1 MSDEPKRFQ
10 ITWPLH
16 GERPAQPFPE
26 DPSSVLTSHSPPSRA
41 LRELSELA
49 NVPESSGLES
59 AAYRRLRDSMPPPA
73 PDWMRAARTLI
84 NELTELVDQGPD
96 IDPNM
101 ESAVARAWASWSLG
115 GASEAHV
122 LRTAH
127 IVMRAHSALR
137 DAPESKNP
145 RQTHMA
151 AARVLHAGLP
161 TALRDAMPLERC
173 LLVIRQIHDEPD
185 AWAAIVSGTSE
196 LLGWTDHARSHAAA
210 VVRMAIEKDYAK
222 RHVG

>member
-1 MSDEPKRFQ
+1 MSDERKRFE

-16 GERPAQPFPE
+16 GEHPAPQFPN
-26 DPSSVLTSHSPPSRA
+26 DPNELLSDYLPPSRA
-41 LRELSELA
+41 LSELSELA
-49 NVPESSGLES
+49 NVPESSGFEG
-59 AAYRRLRDSMPPPA
+59 AQYRKLRDSMPPPA

-84 NELTELVDQGPD
+84 DELTALVDSGPD
-96 IDPNM
+96 IDPNK

-127 IVMRAHSALR
+127 IVMRAHSVLR
-137 DAPESKNP
+137 SAPESKNP
-145 RQTHMA
+145 RQTQMA

-161 TALRDAMPLERC
+161 TALRDAMPLERA

-185 AWAAIVSGTSE
+185 AWAAVVSGTSE
-196 LLGWTDHARSHAAA
+196 LLGWTDYARRHAAA
-210 VVRMAIEKDYAK
+210 VVRMAIEKDYAR